1 MPEPERLEFGVIEA
15 CSSTAARVNH
25 VSNST
30 HCSVRNRGSRLF
42 LVAAGMAMLLTSAAI
57 SAQERTTLRKV
68 EILGLQQRSPDQVIA
83 TSGMKVGEPIDASM
97 IDAAADKLMR
107 SGWFQSVDYR
117 VRTADSDTTV
127 IFEVVEKS
135 PRSSTAT
142 GDVFG
147 DVVWSGNS
155 ALSNQ
160 ELDAAFGLRPGD
172 SASLP
177 NIDKGLAGVR
187 AAYGR
192 RGFINVDITGNG
204 GVVAATQRVTYQFT
218 IREGQ
223 QYRMGVLTVTGLNGV
238 DTRSLRGKWTL
249 AAGAVF
255 DDSYLEQFRTTVLR
269 QFVASRTQRTGI
281 RSRFEVNTQPDT
293 QNRTVDVIITFK

>member
-1 MPEPERLEFGVIEA
+1 M
-15 CSSTAARVNH
+15 
-25 VSNST
+25 SNST
-30 HCSVRNRGSRLF
+30 HRSIRNRGSRLF
-42 LVAAGMAMLLTSAAI
+42 VLAAAAAMLFASAAI

-68 EILGLQQRSPDQVIA
+68 EIIGLQRLSPDQVIA
-83 TSGMKVGEPIDASM
+83 TSGLRVGELIDASM
-97 IDAAADKLMR
+97 IDAAAARLMR
-107 SGWFQSVDYR
+107 SGWFKSVDYR

-135 PRSSTAT
+135 SRPPTAT
-142 GDVFG
+142 GEVFG
-147 DVVWSGNS
+147 EVVWSGNS

-172 SASLP
+172 SASLT

-223 QYRMGVLTVTGLNGV
+223 QYRMGLLSITGLPPA
-238 DTRSLRGKWTL
+238 DSRQLSSKWTL

-269 QFVASRTQRTGI
+269 PFVASRTQRTGI
-281 RSRFEVNTQPDT
+281 RSRFEVNTKPDR
-293 QNRTVDVIITFK
+293 QNQTVDVIITFK